1 MSLILI
7 SVNRSDINYTMKN
20 NSNRPF
26 NLIYLAIIAASTPAI
41 AEESTLTVFGKRT
54 QHSEV
59 TTATKTATPA
69 KLVPQ
74 TIESLP
80 VEELTAFGNR
90 SLSEALIGTPGVNA
104 SGDTRFDGVNIR
116 GFKATNDFYLDG
128 FRDDMQYTRDLGNIE
143 TIEILKGPAAVL
155 YGRGSSGGIINRVTK
170 KPEIGLGSK
179 FTTRIGS
186 NDFYRVAADI
196 NSEISP
202 DVQVRL
208 NVSYEDAG
216 SFRKGVDSKR
226 NMIAPSVNWNINDDV
241 SWLVQYERHESERV
255 PDRGIP
261 SVNGSPVDVPI
272 DTVYSNT
279 DRDYI
284 KDVAQS
290 ARSRLT
296 WDINPEWQLRHLF
309 SYTNLDSKF
318 DNTYVYRADENGD
331 LTRGRW
337 QQDLKAN
344 NFANNFELEGEL
356 ETGFAKHRLLVGW
369 EQSWQKRA
377 PKLYKNADPI
387 PSGNAYE
394 PDALPSYDGP
404 MKLSSDSE
412 HTVESYGLYL
422 QDQVTVGNWIGL
434 AGIRY
439 DDFKIKTHKNH
450 NNTEE
455 TVSNGS
461 WSPRLG
467 LVWNPVDEHA
477 AYLSYS
483 KTFSPV
489 GGGLIGISPGK
500 ESNQLDPEH
509 SRLYETGIKSDWFY
523 GSLATTLSVYRL
535 EMYDRRT
542 KDPLDPSKIILTGL
556 QRTDGVELSFNGF
569 FTEEITVRGGIAYQ
583 DAELV
588 EAEENMQGNR
598 PSNTSRLNGQLF
610 VGYKQASG
618 LFGETGF
625 TAVGDRFAD
634 SKNTV
639 SLSGYARFDA
649 RIGYE
654 WGNWETQ
661 LSVENLLDKEYY
673 VSATSAGQIMPGS
686 PREFNLT
693 TSYKF

>member
-1 MSLILI
+1 
-7 SVNRSDINYTMKN
+7 MKN
-20 NSNRPF
+20 NLKL
-26 NLIYLAIIAASTPAI
+26 NLISLAMIAATTPAI
-41 AEESTLTVFGKRT
+41 AEEEETITVFGEKT
-54 QHSEV
+54 QHSQV
-59 TTATKTATPA
+59 TTATKISTPT

-80 VEELTAFGNR
+80 VEEITAFGN
-90 SLSEALIGTPGVNA
+90 STLSEALVGIPGINA
-104 SGDTRFDGVNIR
+104 SGDTRFDGVKIR
-116 GFKATNDFYLDG
+116 GFKASNDFYLDG

-143 TIEILKGPAAVL
+143 TVEILKGPAAVL

-170 KPEIGLGSK
+170 KPEAGLGSK
-179 FTTRIGS
+179 LTTRIGS
-186 NDFYRVAADI
+186 NDFYRVDADL
-196 NSEISP
+196 NGEVNE

-208 NVSYEDAG
+208 NIAYEDAG

-226 NMIAPSVNWNINDDV
+226 NMLAPSISWNINDDV
-241 SWLVQYERHESERV
+241 TWLVQYERHESERV

-261 SVNGSPVDVPI
+261 SVNGSPADVPI

-284 KDVAQS
+284 NDIAQS

-296 WDINPEWQLRHLF
+296 WNINSALQLRHLF
-309 SYTNLDSKF
+309 SYTNLNSEF
-318 DNTYVYRADENGD
+318 DNTYVSRADENGD
-331 LTRGRW
+331 LTRSRW

-344 NFANNFELEGEL
+344 NFSNNFELENQFN
-356 ETGFAKHRLLVGW
+356 TGFAEHNLLIGW
-369 EQSWQKRA
+369 EQSWQERI
-377 PKLYKNADPI
+377 PKLYRNSGAI
-387 PSGNAYE
+387 PSGNAYQ
-394 PDALPSYDGP
+394 PNTLPSYNGP
-404 MKLSSDSE
+404 MKLQFDSE
-412 HTVESYGLYL
+412 HKVESYGLYL
-422 QDQVTVGNWIGL
+422 QDQVTIGNWIGL

-439 DDFKIKTHKNH
+439 DDFEIKTHKNTD
-450 NNTEE
+450 NSEE

-467 LVWNPVDEHA
+467 LVWNPVNEHA

-483 KTFSPV
+483 KTFLPV

-509 SRLYETGIKSDWFY
+509 TRLYETGIKSDWFD

-535 EMYDRRT
+535 EMYNRRT
-542 KDPLDPSKIILTGL
+542 RDPLDPSKIILTGL
-556 QRTDGVELSFNGF
+556 QRTDGIELSFNGF
-569 FTEEITVRGGIAYQ
+569 ITEEITVRGGIAYQ

-588 EAEENMQGNR
+588 KAEDNIQGNR
-598 PSNTSRLNGQLF
+598 PTNTSSLNGQFF
-610 VGYKQASG
+610 VGYKEESG

-625 TAVGDRFAD
+625 IAVGDRFAD

-639 SLSGYARFDA
+639 SLPGYARFDA
-649 RIGYE
+649 RVGYE
-654 WGNWETQ
+654 WNNWIAQ

-673 VSATSAGQIMPGS
+673 VSATGAGQIMPGS